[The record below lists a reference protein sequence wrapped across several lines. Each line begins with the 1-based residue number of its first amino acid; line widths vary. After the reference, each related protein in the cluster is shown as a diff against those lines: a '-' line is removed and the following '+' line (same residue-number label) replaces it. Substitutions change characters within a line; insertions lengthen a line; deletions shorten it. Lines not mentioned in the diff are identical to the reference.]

1 MGCDENE
8 KKYQKNVKQFF
19 YGKCQAIVT
28 FGFCKISVTSW
39 FLGFSL
45 PVRVLGKPDEF
56 SQGDDEFSAR
66 STAPDPG

>member
-1 MGCDENE
+1 MK

-45 PVRVLGKPDEF
+45 PVKVSGKPDEF
-56 SQGDDEFSAR
+56 CQGIR
-66 STAPDPG
+66 